1 MSSSK
6 LLHRLPFYL
15 VLVVLAALAAVAIAC
30 DDDAEENTTLT
41 PTDTPAELVE
51 RLFTAEDNN
60 LDVYD
65 LETDEATQLIPK
77 DRNNV
82 NGQACLMPDGS
93 GNFLMGEDTNQSDGD
108 RQGWGVF
115 SPDGVL
121 QQKML
126 EPVTEG
132 EAEQPEPFGCAFD
145 SQGRLFVT
153 DVGSGNFDATDGKL
167 VMFFPPDYD
176 TTPCVLDAQIRVA
189 GTIAIDAAGSVYVP
203 ETVPPG
209 KVQRWTGP
217 FPANADEC
225 ESVQPA
231 KTTFIEDPDVQTPFS
246 LVAAPNGNWYLSSV
260 FLPTTIRE
268 YDADGNFVRTI
279 IEGDDIGNPAGLA
292 VASDGTIYYADLGLR
307 QETPEDLPG
316 PAAGEG
322 TVRKVTFDADG
333 NALPPEIIGSGLDF
347 PDAVS
352 ILLVE

>member
-1 MSSSK
+1 MSIPQ
-6 LLHRLPFYL
+6 LRLRLPFYL
-15 VLVVLAALAAVAIAC
+15 TLVVLAALAAVAIAC
-30 DDDAEENTTLT
+30 DDNDEKETQAPTST
-41 PTDTPAELVE
+41 PKELVE
-51 RLFTAEDNN
+51 RLYTAEDNN

-115 SPDGVL
+115 SPDGQL

-145 SQGRLFVT
+145 SEGRLFVT
-153 DVGSGNFDATDGKL
+153 DVGSGSFDSSDGKL
-167 VMFFPPDYD
+167 IIFFPPEYD
-176 TTPCVLDAQIRVA
+176 TSCVLDAQIRVA
-189 GTIAIDAAGSVYVP
+189 GTVAIDAAGGVYVP

-217 FPANADEC
+217 FPASADEC

-246 LVAAPNGNWYLSSV
+246 LVAATNGNWYLSSV

-268 YDADGNFVRTI
+268 YDADGNFVRII

-307 QETPEDLPG
+307 VEEEGDLPG

-322 TVRKVTFDADG
+322 TVRKVVFDADG
-333 NALPPEIIGSGLDF
+333 NALPPVIIGSGLDF